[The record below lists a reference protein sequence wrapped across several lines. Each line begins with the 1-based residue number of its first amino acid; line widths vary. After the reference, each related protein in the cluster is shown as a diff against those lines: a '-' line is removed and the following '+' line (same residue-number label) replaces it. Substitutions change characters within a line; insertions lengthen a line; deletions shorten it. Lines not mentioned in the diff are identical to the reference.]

1 MGYAAAKETA
11 EITMRIRSL
20 WSAAAVPVACLAGG
34 FGGGAAQA
42 QDMAG
47 AAPTI
52 EEVVVVGS
60 RRRDRSAADSPVPID
75 VIDGSDFMDIGPTD
89 MDWLLSA
96 LVPSYNVNQQP
107 ISDAATIVRP
117 ANLRGLSP
125 DATLVLLNG
134 KRRHRSGVIAFL
146 GGGIS
151 DGSQGPDLASIP
163 AIALDRVEVLRDG
176 ASAQYGSDAIAGVL
190 NFVLKEDAQGGTLQA
205 KWGQYYEGDGELASI
220 AANIGLPLGDR
231 GFANL
236 SAEYSGADPTSR
248 SVQRGDALG
257 LIAAGNNAVRQPAA
271 QIWGAPEITGDT
283 KLFANFGL
291 EVGEASELYA
301 FGNLSERTV
310 EGGFFF
316 RNPNTRGGI
325 FRGPVVD
332 GVPTLKV
339 ADLTADGLSG
349 NCPVVPIIGNVPDA
363 AALAAVAAAPDCWV
377 FNERFPGGFTPQFG
391 ADVEDASFAVGL
403 RGRLTS
409 GWFYDISAVVGTNQA
424 QYFMKN
430 TINPQLAA
438 QRTAIPT
445 TYQPGTD
452 TETDRVVDF
461 NLSKPLDLGW
471 HGPLHMALGYE
482 YREETFEITAGGRN
496 SWLITD
502 ALAGQGFGI
511 GSNGFPGFPPRTA
524 GEWSRA
530 SHAAYVDVETQV
542 SDAVLLGAATRYENY
557 EDFGG
562 TLDGKFAMRIQV
574 RDAFALRGAISTGF
588 RAPTAGQ
595 SNTRKVSTVFVNA
608 QLADQ
613 AVLPPTHPISVRLG
627 GTALQPEESVNI
639 TLGAVMDVG
648 RMAVTADYYNIAV
661 EGRVAQSSQIILTDA
676 DVAALLADGVTDA
689 SSYSS
694 VVFFTNDF
702 DTRTQGIDVV
712 ATLPLS
718 LGAGS
723 TDVVAA
729 FNWNRT
735 EVEKHNPNLVL
746 AGRVRQIEE
755 NVPNT
760 KLALTVNHV
769 QGRLKLLGRMRYY
782 GETFEDHLDSN
793 LTFPVDVDS
802 GVVFDAEAVL
812 AVADSLSFVLGAENI
827 FDAYPEGSVG
837 STTANYCGC
846 ALPDEPNPYAHI
858 VGAKYPVTSP
868 WGFNGGFYYL
878 RAVLNY

>member
-1 MGYAAAKETA
+1 MKLRPVWG
-11 EITMRIRSL
+11 
-20 WSAAAVPVACLAGG
+20 AAVVAATALACGLGG
-34 FGGGAAQA
+34 VAAEA
-42 QDMAG
+42 QEEAR
-47 AAPTI
+47 AESAI

-60 RRRDRSAADSPVPID
+60 RRRDRSAADSPVPVD
-75 VIDGSDFMDIGPTD
+75 VIDGDDFMDIGPTD

-205 KWGQYYEGDGELASI
+205 KWGQYYEGDGALTSI
-220 AANIGLPLGDR
+220 AANVGLPLGDR

-236 SAEYSGADPTSR
+236 SAEYGGADPTSR
-248 SVQRGDALG
+248 SVQRGDALA
-257 LIAAGNNAVRQPAA
+257 LIAAGNSAVRQPAA
-271 QIWGAPEITGDT
+271 QIWGAPEVTGDY
-283 KLFANFGL
+283 KLFGNFGL

-301 FGNLSERTV
+301 FGNLSQRTV

-325 FRGPVVD
+325 FRGPVLDD
-332 GVPTLKV
+332 GTPALKV
-339 ADLTADGLSG
+339 ADLSADGMSG
-349 NCPVVPIIGNVPDA
+349 NCPVVPIVGNVPDA
-363 AALAAVAAAPDCWV
+363 TAFNAVRAAPDCWA

-391 ADVEDASFAVGL
+391 ADVEDSSFAVGL
-403 RGRLTS
+403 RGRLAS
-409 GWFYDISAVVGTNQA
+409 GWFYDVSAVVGTNQA

-438 QRTAIPT
+438 QREAIPT
-445 TYQPGTD
+445 TYVPGMD
-452 TETDRVVDF
+452 TETDQVFDL

-471 HGPLHMALGYE
+471 HGPLHLALGYE
-482 YREETFEITAGGRN
+482 YRQETFEITAGGRN
-496 SWLITD
+496 SWIITD
-502 ALAGQGFGI
+502 SLAAQGFGI

-530 SHAAYVDVETQV
+530 SQAAYVDLETQV
-542 SDAVLLGAATRYENY
+542 NDAVLIGAAARYEDY
-557 EDFGG
+557 EDFGA
-562 TLDGKFAMRIQV
+562 TLDGKFAARLQV
-574 RDAFALRGAISTGF
+574 SETFALRGAVSTGF

-595 SNTRKVSTVFVNA
+595 SNTRKVSTVFVDA

-613 AVLPPTHPISVRLG
+613 AVLPPTHPISARLG
-627 GTALQPEESVNI
+627 GKPLQPEESVNM
-639 TLGAVMDVG
+639 TVGAVMDIG

-661 EGRVAQSSQIILTDA
+661 EGRVAQSSQIILTEA
-676 DVAALLADGVTDA
+676 DIAALLADGVTDA

-712 ATLPLS
+712 ATLPLD
-718 LGAGS
+718 LGPGA
-723 TDVVAA
+723 TDIVAA
-729 FNWNRT
+729 FNWNKT
-735 EVEKHNPNLVL
+735 EVEKRNPDLVL
-746 AGRVRQIEE
+746 AGRVRQLEE

-769 QGRLKLLGRMRYY
+769 QGRLRLLGRMRYY
-782 GETFEDHLDSN
+782 GEYFEDHLDSN
-793 LTFPVDVDS
+793 LTFPIEADG

-812 AVADSLSFVLGAENI
+812 AATDNLSLVLGAENI
-827 FDAYPEGSVG
+827 LDQYPEGAVG
-837 STTANYCGC
+837 GTTANYCGC

-878 RAVLNY
+878 RAVLRY

>member
-1 MGYAAAKETA
+1 MHARLIPAAAGA
-11 EITMRIRSL
+11 L
-20 WSAAAVPVACLAGG
+20 AVGIAIG
-34 FGGGAAQA
+34 FGGTGAEAQE
-42 QDMAG
+42 AG
-47 AAPTI
+47 AAPAI

-60 RRRDRSAADSPVPID
+60 RRRDRSAADSPVPVD
-75 VIDGSDFMDIGPTD
+75 VIDGDDFLGIGPTD
-89 MDWLLSA
+89 MDWLLST

-163 AIALDRVEVLRDG
+163 AVALDRVEVLRDG

-190 NFVLKEDAQGGTLQA
+190 NFVLKDDSQGGTLQA
-205 KWGQYYEGDGELASI
+205 KWGQYYEGDGALTSI
-220 AANIGLPLGDR
+220 AANVGLPLGDR

-236 SAEYSGADPTSR
+236 SVEYGGADPTSR
-248 SVQRGDALG
+248 SVQRGDALA
-257 LIAAGNNAVRQPAA
+257 LIAAGNNDVRQPAA
-271 QIWGAPEITGDT
+271 QIWGAPEITGDY
-283 KLFANFGL
+283 KLFANAGI

-301 FGNLSERTV
+301 FGNVSRRTV

-332 GVPTLKV
+332 GGATLKV
-339 ADLTADGLSG
+339 VDLSADGMSG
-349 NCPVVPIIGNVPDA
+349 DCPVVPIVGNVPDA
-363 AALAAVAAAPDCWV
+363 AALAAVRAAPDCWV

-391 ADVEDASFAVGL
+391 ADVEDSSFAIGL
-403 RGRLTS
+403 RGRLGD
-409 GWFYDISAVVGTNQA
+409 GWFYDVSAVMGTNQA
-424 QYFMKN
+424 SYFMKN

-438 QRTAIPT
+438 QREAIPT

-452 TETDRVVDF
+452 TETDRVLDF

-471 HGPLHMALGYE
+471 HAPLHVAMGYE
-482 YREETFEITAGGRN
+482 YRQETFEITAGGRN

-502 ALAGQGFGI
+502 SLAGQGFGI

-524 GEWSRA
+524 GEWRRA
-530 SHAAYVDVETQV
+530 SHAGYIDFETQV
-542 SDAVLLGAATRYENY
+542 SDAVLLGAAARYENY

-562 TLDGKFAMRIQV
+562 TLDGKFAARIQV
-574 RDAFALRGAISTGF
+574 SEAFALRGAVSTGF

-613 AVLPPTHPISVRLG
+613 AVLPPTHPISTRLG

-639 TLGAVMDVG
+639 TVGAVMDIG
-648 RMAVTADYYNIAV
+648 RMAVTADYYNISV
-661 EGRVAQSSQIILTDA
+661 EGRVAQSSQIVLTDE

-718 LGAGS
+718 LGTGS
-723 TDVVAA
+723 TDVIAA

-735 EVEKHNPNLVL
+735 EVEKHNPELVL
-746 AGRVRQIEE
+746 AGRIRQLEE

-769 QGRLKLLGRMRYY
+769 QGRLKLLGRIRHY
-782 GETFEDHLDSN
+782 GDFFEDHLDSN
-793 LTFPVDVDS
+793 LTFPIEAE
-802 GVVFDAEAVL
+802 GGTVFDAEAVL
-812 AVADSLSFVLGAENI
+812 QATGNVSLVLGAENI
-827 FDAYPEGSVG
+827 FDKYPEGSVG
-837 STTANYCGC
+837 ATTANFCGC

-878 RAVLNY
+878 RAVLSF